1 MAIVASGWDRR
12 SRSTTTN
19 PMAEDGE
26 APAAPVSDEMR
37 AAAHALGWDEGLLD
51 RALDY
56 GYNPRTLVTA
66 LGARLTPEQAVGF
79 LDHEPLKPSLA
90 WMNAP
95 TEWGVRAVQA
105 DPEMGLTVSD
115 IMVGS
120 YGEIPDIW
128 TDRTEIAR
136 GSNPQVGQE
145 DMGYTI
151 FEKAVVWA
159 PSVADLYE
167 RAIRDRW
174 APATDLGWRSLEALP
189 DDIEHAI
196 CQLLTEHSERAYAE
210 ATVLGRWLP
219 EISYGFVEMK
229 LFMSSVIYDLARHAE
244 AFRKRALANGGGLG
258 LQSPTDLI
266 RGASEARSYP
276 ELMAYLFVQD
286 SALFTFFRHA
296 GDLAQN
302 QLERDLYTL
311 VASDRERL
319 LEYQVERLES
329 YLEAMPDRR
338 EEQQRYLRKAEVRLG
353 REWDDPA
360 VREPLLLLLGGS
372 RDNAAAGEAALRAL
386 RRRQVEDYLGHL
398 DRAGFVRS
406 HLHSALAVYLEE
418 PEPASA

>member
-1 MAIVASGWDRR
+1 
-12 SRSTTTN
+12 
-19 PMAEDGE
+19 MAEEGE
-26 APAAPVSDEMR
+26 ATASPITEKMR
-37 AAAHALGWDEGLLD
+37 AAAQALGWDEGLLD
-51 RALDY
+51 RALAY
-56 GYNPRTLVTA
+56 GYGVRTLVGA
-66 LGARLTPEQAVGF
+66 LGAKLTSEQASGF

-90 WMNAP
+90 WMDAP

-105 DPEMGLTVSD
+105 DREMGLTVGD
-115 IMVGS
+115 IMIGS

-136 GSNPQVGQE
+136 GSNPQLGQE

-174 APATDLGWRSLEALP
+174 AASTDLGWRSLEALP

-196 CQLLTEHSERAYAE
+196 CQVMTEHSERAYAE

-266 RGASEARSYP
+266 RGAGEARSYP

-286 SALFTFFRHA
+286 SALLTFFRYA

-302 QLERDLYTL
+302 QLERDLYAL

-319 LEYQVERLES
+319 QQYQVERLQS
-329 YLEAMPDRR
+329 YLEALPDRR

-360 VREPLLLLLGGS
+360 VREPLVLLLGGG
-372 RDNAAAGEAALRAL
+372 RDNVAAGEAAVHAL
-386 RRRQVEDYLGHL
+386 RRRQVEDYLAHL
-398 DRAGFVRS
+398 QSAGFERS
-406 HLHSALAVYLEE
+406 HLHSSLAAYLEA
-418 PEPASA
+418 PEPAPA

>member
-1 MAIVASGWDRR
+1 MADDGGAA
-12 SRSTTTN
+12 
-19 PMAEDGE
+19 AEPIS
-26 APAAPVSDEMR
+26 AEMR
-37 AAAHALGWDEGLLD
+37 AAAQALGWDEGLLD

-56 GYNPRTLVTA
+56 GYQPRTLVAA
-66 LGARLTPEQAVGF
+66 LAAKLDARQATGF
-79 LDHEPLKPSLA
+79 LDREPLKPSLA
-90 WMNAP
+90 WMDAP
-95 TEWGVRAVQA
+95 TEWGVRAEQA
-105 DPEMGLTVSD
+105 DPEMGLTVGD

-120 YGEIPDIW
+120 YGEIPDLW

-136 GSNPQVGQE
+136 GSNPQIGQE

-196 CQLLTEHSERAYAE
+196 CQVMTEHSERAYAE

-244 AFRKRALANGGGLG
+244 TFRKRALSNGGGLG
-258 LQSPTDLI
+258 LQAPTDLI
-266 RGASEARSYP
+266 RGAREARSYP

-286 SALFTFFRHA
+286 SAFLTFFRLA
-296 GDLAQN
+296 GDFAQN
-302 QLERDLYTL
+302 QLERDLYAL

-319 LEYQVERLES
+319 LEYQVERLEA

-338 EEQQRYLRKAEVRLG
+338 EEQQRYLRKAEVRLA
-353 REWDDPA
+353 REWQDPA
-360 VREPLLLLLGGS
+360 VREPLVLLLGGS
-372 RDNAAAGEAALRAL
+372 REHAAAGEAALNAL
-386 RRRQVEDYLGHL
+386 RRRQVVDYLGHL

-406 HLHSALAVYLEE
+406 HLHSSLAAHLEE
-418 PEPASA
+418 PETAPA

>member
-1 MAIVASGWDRR
+1 MTAGPLLSPFPRRCAPPHRR
-12 SRSTTTN
+12 SAGTRDCSTAPSTTATS
-19 PMAEDGE
+19 
-26 APAAPVSDEMR
+26 PARSWRPSA
-37 AAAHALGWDEGLLD
+37 
-51 RALDY
+51 
-56 GYNPRTLVTA
+56 
-66 LGARLTPEQAVGF
+66 ARLDARQAAGF
-79 LDHEPLKPSLA
+79 LDREPLKPSLA
-90 WMNAP
+90 WMDAP

-105 DPEMGLTVSD
+105 DPEMGLTVAD
-115 IMVGS
+115 IMIGS
-120 YGEIPDIW
+120 YGEIPDLW

-189 DDIEHAI
+189 EDIEHAI
-196 CQLLTEHSERAYAE
+196 CQVLTEHSERAYAE

-258 LQSPTDLI
+258 LQAPTDLI

-286 SALFTFFRHA
+286 SAFLTFFRLA
-296 GDLAQN
+296 GEFAQN
-302 QLERDLYTL
+302 QLERDLYAL

-338 EEQQRYLRKAEVRLG
+338 EEQQRYLRKAEIRLA

-360 VREPLLLLLGGS
+360 VREPLVLLLGGG
-372 RDNAAAGEAALRAL
+372 REHAAAGEAALTAL
-386 RRRQVEDYLGHL
+386 RRRQVEEYLAHL
-398 DRAGFVRS
+398 DRAGFIRT
-406 HLHSALAVYLEE
+406 HLHSSLASYLEE
-418 PEPASA
+418 PETASA

>member
-1 MAIVASGWDRR
+1 
-12 SRSTTTN
+12 
-19 PMAEDGE
+19 MAEDGE
-26 APAAPVSDEMR
+26 ATGGPITAEMR
-37 AAAHALGWDEGLLD
+37 VAAQALGWDEGLLD
-51 RALDY
+51 RALAF
-56 GYNPRTLVTA
+56 GYQPRTLVAA
-66 LGARLTPEQAVGF
+66 LGAKLDARQAKGF
-79 LDHEPLKPSLA
+79 LDREPLKPSLA
-90 WMNAP
+90 WMDAP
-95 TEWGVRAVQA
+95 TEWGVRAEQA
-105 DPEMGLTVSD
+105 DPEMGLTVGD

-120 YGEIPDIW
+120 YGEIPDLW

-151 FEKAVVWA
+151 FEKAVVWS

-196 CQLLTEHSERAYAE
+196 CQVMTEHSERAYAE
-210 ATVLGRWLP
+210 ASVLGRWLP

-244 AFRKRALANGGGLG
+244 AFRKRALSNGGGLG
-258 LQSPTDLI
+258 MQAPTDLI
-266 RGASEARSYP
+266 RGATEARSYP

-286 SALFTFFRHA
+286 SAFLTFFRAA
-296 GDLAQN
+296 GDIAQN
-302 QLERDLYTL
+302 QLERDLYAL

-319 LEYQVERLES
+319 MEYQIERYEAF
-329 YLEAMPDRR
+329 LEAMPERR
-338 EEQQRYLRKAEVRLG
+338 EEQQRYLAKAEVRLA

-372 RDNAAAGEAALRAL
+372 REDTVAAEAALRAL
-386 RRRQVEDYLGHL
+386 RRRQVEEYLANL
-398 DRAGFVRS
+398 DRACFIRS
-406 HLHSALAVYLEE
+406 HLHSGLAAYLEE
-418 PEPASA
+418 PETASA

>member
-1 MAIVASGWDRR
+1 
-12 SRSTTTN
+12 
-19 PMAEDGE
+19 MAEHAE
-26 APAAPVSDEMR
+26 AAAGPITPEMR
-37 AAAHALGWDEGLLD
+37 AAAEGLGWDEGLLD
-51 RALDY
+51 RALDF
-56 GYNPRTLVTA
+56 GYQPRTLVAA
-66 LGARLTPEQAVGF
+66 LAAKLDARQAAGF
-79 LDHEPLKPSLA
+79 LDREPLKPSLA
-90 WMNAP
+90 WMDAP
-95 TEWGVRAVQA
+95 TEWGVRAEQA
-105 DPEMGLTVSD
+105 DPEMGLTVAD

-120 YGEIPDIW
+120 YGEIPDLW

-151 FEKAVVWA
+151 FEKAVVWTD
-159 PSVADLYE
+159 SVADLYE

-189 DDIEHAI
+189 EDIEHAI
-196 CQLLTEHSERAYAE
+196 CQVMTEHSERAYAE
-210 ATVLGRWLP
+210 ASVLGRWLP

-258 LQSPTDLI
+258 LQAPTDLI

-286 SALFTFFRHA
+286 SAFLTFFHAA
-296 GDLAQN
+296 GDIAQN
-302 QLERDLYTL
+302 QLERDLYAL

-319 LEYQVERLES
+319 MEYQVERFEAF
-329 YLEAMPDRR
+329 LEAMPDRR
-338 EEQQRYLRKAEVRLG
+338 EEQQRYLAKAEVRLA

-372 RDNAAAGEAALRAL
+372 RDDPAAAAAALHAL
-386 RRRQVEDYLGHL
+386 RRRQVEEYLAHL
-398 DRAGFVRS
+398 DRVGFIRS
-406 HLHSALAVYLEE
+406 RLHSGLAAYLEE
-418 PEPASA
+418 PEAASA

>member
-1 MAIVASGWDRR
+1 
-12 SRSTTTN
+12 
-19 PMAEDGE
+19 MAEEGE
-26 APAAPVSDEMR
+26 ATASPITEKMR
-37 AAAHALGWDEGLLD
+37 AAAQALGWDEGLLD
-51 RALDY
+51 RALAY
-56 GYNPRTLVTA
+56 GYGVRTLVGA
-66 LGARLTPEQAVGF
+66 LGAKLTSEQASGF

-90 WMNAP
+90 WMDAP

-105 DPEMGLTVSD
+105 DREMGLTVGD
-115 IMVGS
+115 IMIGS

-136 GSNPQVGQE
+136 GSNPQLGQE

-174 APATDLGWRSLEALP
+174 AASTDLGWRSLEALP

-196 CQLLTEHSERAYAE
+196 CQVMTEHSERAYAE

-286 SALFTFFRHA
+286 SALLTFFRHA

-302 QLERDLYTL
+302 QLERDLYAL

-319 LEYQVERLES
+319 QQYQVERLQS
-329 YLEAMPDRR
+329 YLEALPDRR

-360 VREPLLLLLGGS
+360 VREPLVLLLGGG
-372 RDNAAAGEAALRAL
+372 RDSAAAGEAAVHAL
-386 RRRQVEDYLGHL
+386 RRRQVEEYLAHL
-398 DRAGFVRS
+398 QSAGFERS
-406 HLHSALAVYLEE
+406 HLHSSLAAYLEE
-418 PEPASA
+418 PEPAPA

>member
-1 MAIVASGWDRR
+1 
-12 SRSTTTN
+12 
-19 PMAEDGE
+19 MAEHAE
-26 APAAPVSDEMR
+26 ATAGPITPEMR
-37 AAAHALGWDEGLLD
+37 AAAEALGWDEGLLD
-51 RALDY
+51 RALDF
-56 GYNPRTLVTA
+56 GYQPRTLVAA
-66 LGARLTPEQAVGF
+66 LAAKLDARQAAGF
-79 LDHEPLKPSLA
+79 LDREPLKPDLS
-90 WMNAP
+90 WMDAP
-95 TEWGVRAVQA
+95 TEWGVRAEQA
-105 DPEMGLTVSD
+105 DPEMGLTVGD

-120 YGEIPDIW
+120 YGEIPDLW

-136 GSNPQVGQE
+136 GSNPQLGQE

-151 FEKAVVWA
+151 FEKAVVWS

-196 CQLLTEHSERAYAE
+196 CQVMTEHSERAYAE
-210 ATVLGRWLP
+210 ASVLGRWLP

-258 LQSPTDLI
+258 LQAPTDLI
-266 RGASEARSYP
+266 RGASEARSYA

-286 SALFTFFRHA
+286 SAFLTFFHAA
-296 GDLAQN
+296 GDIAQN
-302 QLERDLYTL
+302 QLERDLYAL

-319 LEYQVERLES
+319 MEYQVERFEAF
-329 YLEAMPDRR
+329 LEAMPDRR
-338 EEQQRYLRKAEVRLG
+338 EEQQRYFAKAEVRLA

-372 RDNAAAGEAALRAL
+372 RDDTAAAAAALHAL
-386 RRRQVEDYLGHL
+386 RRRQVEEYLAHL
-398 DRAGFVRS
+398 DRAGFIRS
-406 HLHSALAVYLEE
+406 RLHSGLAAYLED
-418 PEPASA
+418 PEAASA